1 LRAMFTKFRKTELI
15 GIEVETAALDPAT
28 GASLPYHGSAGIA
41 ALLSRLADE
50 LDGTRQYD
58 GDHLVGI
65 ELPGGGTISLEHG
78 GAVEYSSP
86 PAANVAELVSSTYE
100 ILTRIAEAARRLNIA
115 IVPGAN
121 YPFTR
126 ADEIQWMP
134 ITRGAFMRQHFASLG
149 EAGKHGPDIMSRA
162 LSVQVSFDYTA
173 EVDMVEKF
181 RMQSMASTPATALFV
196 NSPLADGQLT
206 GGLSK
211 RMDYWAYADPA
222 RSRVNPVTLSEALD
236 IDAFIDWAL
245 GLPMIHRQLA
255 DGSRKAASAIPFAEL
270 LATGFGDG
278 TMPGSRDWTAHLS
291 QIFPDV
297 RLRETLEVRAVD
309 GPPFS
314 ALATIPAFW
323 TGLTYHRPSRLAV
336 IEMMHGISRAQHLSA
351 LDDIA
356 RRGLNAE
363 LAGRPVRE
371 YAVEILRVADAG
383 LRALVAS
390 GREPGSVISYLDPLH
405 EIAATGLTF
414 AEICAGRWQGALA
427 CSPERFVEAY
437 RI

>member
-1 LRAMFTKFRKTELI
+1 
-15 GIEVETAALDPAT
+15 
-28 GASLPYHGSAGIA
+28 
-41 ALLSRLADE
+41 
-50 LDGTRQYD
+50 
-58 GDHLVGI
+58 
-65 ELPGGGTISLEHG
+65 
-78 GAVEYSSP
+78 
-86 PAANVAELVSSTYE
+86 
-100 ILTRIAEAARRLNIA
+100 
-115 IVPGAN
+115 
-121 YPFTR
+121 
-126 ADEIQWMP
+126 
-134 ITRGAFMRQHFASLG
+134 
-149 EAGKHGPDIMSRA
+149 
-162 LSVQVSFDYTA
+162 
-173 EVDMVEKF
+173 
-181 RMQSMASTPATALFV
+181 
-196 NSPLADGQLT
+196 
-206 GGLSK
+206 
-211 RMDYWAYADPA
+211 MDYWAYADPA
-222 RSRVNPVTLSEALD
+222 RSRVNPVTLSETLD
-236 IDAFIDWAL
+236 LDAFVDWAL

-255 DGSRKAASAIPFAEL
+255 DGSRKAAPAIPFAKL

-278 TMPGSRDWTAHLS
+278 TMPSSRDWVAHLS

-314 ALATIPAFW
+314 AFATLPAFW

-371 YAVEILRVADAG
+371 YAVEILRLADTG

-390 GREPGSVISYLDPLH
+390 GREPGSVISYLDALH

-414 AEICAGRWQGALA
+414 AEICAERWHGTLA
-427 CSPERFVEAY
+427 CSPERYVEAY

>member
-1 LRAMFTKFRKTELI
+1 MFTNFRKTELI

-28 GASLPYHGSAGIA
+28 GASLPYYGPAGIA
-41 ALLSRLADE
+41 ALLSRLTDE

-58 GDHLVGI
+58 GDHLVGVD
-65 ELPGGGTISLEHG
+65 LPAGGTISLEHG

-86 PAANVAELVSSTYE
+86 PVGSVAEVVSSAYE
-100 ILTRIAEAARRLNIA
+100 MLTRIAETARRMNIA

-126 ADEIQWMP
+126 ANEVRWMP

-149 EAGKHGPDIMSRA
+149 DAGKHGPDIMSRA
-162 LSVQVSFDYTA
+162 LSVQVTFDYTA
-173 EVDMVEKF
+173 EADMVEKF
-181 RMQSMASTPATALFV
+181 RMQSMASTPAAALFV
-196 NSPLADGQLT
+196 NSPLADAALT
-206 GGLSK
+206 GAMSR
-211 RMDYWAYADPA
+211 RMGYWAYADPA
-222 RSRVNPVTLSEALD
+222 RSRVNPVTLSETLD
-236 IDAFIDWAL
+236 LDAFVDWAL

-255 DGSRKAASAIPFAEL
+255 DGSRKAAPAIPFATL

-278 TMPGSRDWTAHLS
+278 TMPSSRDWAAHLS

-309 GPPFS
+309 GPPFP
-314 ALATIPAFW
+314 ALATLPAFW

-336 IEMMHGISRAQHLSA
+336 IEMMHGMSRAQHLSA

-371 YAVEILRVADAG
+371 YAVEILRLADTG
-383 LRALVAS
+383 LRELVAS

-414 AEICAGRWQGALA
+414 AEICAERWHSTFA
-427 CSPERFVEAY
+427 CSPERYVEAY